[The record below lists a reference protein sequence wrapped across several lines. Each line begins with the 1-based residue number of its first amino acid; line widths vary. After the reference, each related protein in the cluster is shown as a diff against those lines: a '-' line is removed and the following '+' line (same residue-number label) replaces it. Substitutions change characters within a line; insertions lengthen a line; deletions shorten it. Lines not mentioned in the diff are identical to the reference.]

1 MRQHLLWIYCACLTA
16 VAGLLFSSIQAS
28 DLRFKAG
35 LGYEFLSQDF
45 YLDSVGTSI
54 DDTLAAVTQ
63 FKTTYLDNLKAQF
76 SLRYQPLDN
85 RTLEFQ
91 ADLDQT
97 SDLMRLRL
105 ANRYRPNWGPFKID
119 WQGEFDWRKNVGDGA
134 DRSDAYIY
142 GYSRAKLMLPISA
155 RSTLSWQLRGDVVQF
170 DSVAA
175 PSFNHYRIGGEVGY
189 SLYFADYSSLS
200 FKSFMQGRKV
210 ADSTRLDY
218 LSYGLEGSLLAFYG
232 LGGELD
238 VYTRLEVKDYN
249 QLPDE
254 GDYLRAETTI
264 RHKLPVKGQL
274 FAKQELEVEAIT
286 YDQSDLYTANNTR
299 LSLDLLMGY
308 DWLTFVPALGPHLEY
323 LNEADYGDYMAG
335 EGYFEGGLQAE
346 VDYIDAARVF
356 VSAESVTG
364 RRSLTDESD
373 YLTDFTFERI
383 NLLADLRLW
392 RGLNF
397 TALLSA
403 EWEWHDQAD
412 ENSRI
417 MVLSSGLSYT
427 F

>member
-1 MRQHLLWIYCACLTA
+1 MRQHLLWIYLGCLTA
-16 VAGLLFSSIQAS
+16 VLGFILIPVYAS
-28 DLRFKAG
+28 DLSLKAG

-45 YLDSVGTSI
+45 YLDSLETSGE
-54 DDTLAAVTQ
+54 DSLAAVTQ
-63 FKTTYLDNLKAQF
+63 FKTTYLDDLKAQL
-76 SLRYQPLDN
+76 SLRYLPLED
-85 RTLEFQ
+85 RSLEFQ
-91 ADLDQT
+91 TDLDQT
-97 SDLMRLRL
+97 ADLMRLRFT
-105 ANRYRPNWGPFKID
+105 NRYRPKWGPFKID
-119 WQGEFDWRKNVGDGA
+119 WHGEFDWRKNVGDGA

-142 GYSRAKLMLPISA
+142 GHGRAKLMLPISE

-175 PSFNHYRIGGEVGY
+175 PSFNHYRIGGEIGY
-189 SLYFADYSSLS
+189 TLYMADFSSLTV
-200 FKSFMQGRKV
+200 KSFLQGRKV

-218 LSYGLEGSLLAFYG
+218 LNYGIEGSLLAFYG
-232 LGGELD
+232 LEGEMD

-249 QLPDE
+249 QLPGE
-254 GDYLRAETTI
+254 GDYLRFEAAV
-264 RHKLPVKGQL
+264 RHKLPVRGQL
-274 FAKQELEVEAIT
+274 FAKQELEVEAIN

-308 DWLTFVPALGPHLEY
+308 DMLSFVPAVGPHLEY
-323 LNEADYGDYMAG
+323 LYEATNSDLLAG
-335 EGYFEGGLQAE
+335 EGYVEGGLQIE
-346 VDYIDAARVF
+346 LDYIDATRIF
-356 VSAESVTG
+356 LSGESVTG

-373 YLTDFTFERI
+373 FLSDFTFERL

-403 EWEWHDQAD
+403 EWEWHDQSD

-417 MVLSSGLSYT
+417 VVLSSGLTYT